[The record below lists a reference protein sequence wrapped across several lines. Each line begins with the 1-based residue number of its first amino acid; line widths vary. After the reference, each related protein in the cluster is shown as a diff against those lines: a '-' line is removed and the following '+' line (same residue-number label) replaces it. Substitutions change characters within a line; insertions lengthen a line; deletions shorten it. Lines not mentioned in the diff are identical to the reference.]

1 MDVLLT
7 GADRRAKFN
16 IRTGECMKK
25 YGFTRICAAV
35 PLVKPAAVE
44 KNLSSIIE
52 LIHRAA
58 KDQPDLLLLPE
69 LSLSG
74 YSCADLFRQN
84 ALLQSSREALMTLA
98 EETINLSFPVIAGLP
113 LVVNSA
119 LYNCAAVLSRGRV
132 LGIVPKTYLPN
143 SNEFYEQR
151 WFCSGRNCGETEI
164 TLKGG
169 RIPFGTDLIF
179 QDEKNPLMRFAIEI
193 CEDLWS
199 PLPPSTALS
208 LAGALIIA
216 NPSASNELVGKAEYR
231 KQVTSQQSARCIG
244 TYVYASAG
252 AGESTTDTVYGGH
265 TLIHEN
271 GRLLKEGERF
281 LTESS
286 WICSDTDLEF
296 LEHQRL
302 SSPSWSQTVDLEG
315 SCCRMISYEGSSPE
329 ESRRETILRTIDPH
343 PFVPS
348 SGEDRKVR
356 CREIFAIQ
364 STALAARLRH
374 IGCKTAVLG
383 LSGGLDSTLA
393 LLVAQ
398 EAFKR
403 VGLSIEG
410 LKCYTMPGFGTTK
423 RTRGNAE
430 ILCEEMGIPLEVI
443 DIQEI
448 CRHQLRELDHHGN
461 PSDVAY
467 ENVQARQRTMYLM
480 NKANMLGGI
489 VIGTGDLSELA
500 LGWCTYNGDH
510 MSMYAVN
517 TGVPKTLVRYLVQ
530 FVADQQD
537 NKKAAEILYDIIDT
551 PISPE
556 LLPPDKHGE
565 IAQKTE
571 DVIGPYELHD
581 FFLYQIVRCGFGP
594 AKTFRL
600 ADKAF
605 NGSYERETIKKWLR
619 HFIWR
624 FFTQQFKRSC
634 LPDGPKV
641 GTIALSPRG
650 DWRMPSDS
658 DPEIWLKELESA
670 E

>member
-1 MDVLLT
+1 
-7 GADRRAKFN
+7 
-16 IRTGECMKK
+16 MKQ
-25 YGFTRICAAV
+25 YGFARVCAAV
-35 PLVKPAAVE
+35 PSVKPAAVE
-44 KNLSSIIE
+44 KNLEWIID
-52 LIHRAA
+52 LIHDV
-58 KDQPDLLLLPE
+58 KDKEPDLLLLPE
-69 LSLSG
+69 LSISG
-74 YSCADLFRQN
+74 YSCSDLFRQN
-84 ALLQSSREALMTLA
+84 TLLQRSREALMSLA
-98 EETINLSFPVIAGLP
+98 EETINLDFPIIAGLP
-113 LVVNSA
+113 LVINSA

-151 WFCSGRNCGETEI
+151 WYSSGRSCTEDSI
-164 TLKGG
+164 EIMGG
-169 RIPFGTDLIF
+169 IIPFGTDLIF
-179 QDEKNPLMRFAIEI
+179 QDKNNQLMRFAIEI

-199 PLPPSTALS
+199 PLPPSTTLS

-231 KQVTSQQSARCIG
+231 KQVTSQQSARCICS
-244 TYVYASAG
+244 YIYASAG
-252 AGESTTDTVYGGH
+252 PGESTTDTVYGGH
-265 TLIHEN
+265 ALIYEN

-281 LTESS
+281 QTESS

-302 SSPSWSQTVDLEG
+302 SSPSWSQSMDFEAVP
-315 SCCRMISYEGSSPE
+315 CRTITYEGR
-329 ESRRETILRTIDPH
+329 ESEARTKSDLLRTIDPH

-348 SGEDRKVR
+348 SNDDRTAR
-356 CREIFAIQ
+356 CHEIFSIQ

-403 VGLSIEG
+403 AGLPLEG
-410 LKCYTMPGFGTTK
+410 LQCYTMPGFGTTI
-423 RTRGNAE
+423 RTKGNAE
-430 ILCEEMGIPLEVI
+430 LLCEELKIPLEVI
-443 DIQEI
+443 DIQNI
-448 CRHQLRELDHHGN
+448 CTIQLQELDHSGE

-480 NKANMLGGI
+480 NKANMMKGI

-530 FVADQQD
+530 FVADKLE
-537 NKKAAEILYDIIDT
+537 NRKAADILYDVIDT

-556 LLPPDKHGE
+556 LLPPDKQGD

-594 AKTFRL
+594 AKTFKL
-600 ADKAF
+600 AEKAF
-605 NGSYERETIKKWLR
+605 EGNYEKETIKKWLS

-658 DPEIWLKELESA
+658 DPEIWLKELETA

>member
-1 MDVLLT
+1 
-7 GADRRAKFN
+7 
-16 IRTGECMKK
+16 MKQ
-25 YGFTRICAAV
+25 YGFVRICAAV
-35 PLVKPAAVE
+35 PTVKPAAVE
-44 KNLSSIIE
+44 KNIGWIID
-52 LIHRAA
+52 LINNV
-58 KDQPDLLLLPE
+58 KSEEPDLLLLPE
-69 LSLSG
+69 LSLTG
-74 YSCADLFRQN
+74 YSCSDLFRQN
-84 ALLQSSREALMTLA
+84 TLLQKSREALMTLA
-98 EETINLSFPVIAGLP
+98 EETINLDFPVIVGIP
-113 LVVNSA
+113 LVINSA
-119 LYNCAAVLSRGRV
+119 LYNCAAVLSRGQV
-132 LGIVPKTYLPN
+132 LGIVPKTYIPN
-143 SNEFYEQR
+143 SNEFYERR
-151 WFCSGRNCGETEI
+151 WFSSGRNCLETSI
-164 TLKGG
+164 DIMGG
-169 RIPFGTDLIF
+169 NIPFGTDLIF
-179 QDEKNPLMRFAIEI
+179 QDEKYPLMRFAIEI

-199 PLPPSTALS
+199 PLPPSTTLS
-208 LAGALIIA
+208 LGGALIIA

-252 AGESTTDTVYGGH
+252 PGESTTDTVYGGH
-265 TLIHEN
+265 SLIYEN

-281 LTESS
+281 QTESS
-286 WICSDTDLEF
+286 WICCDTDLEF

-302 SSPSWSQTVDLEG
+302 SSPSWSQSKDFEAIP
-315 SCCRMISYEGSSPE
+315 CRTICYEGR
-329 ESRRETILRTIDPH
+329 ESESKAKSDFLRYIDPH

-348 SGEDRKVR
+348 SSDDRTVR
-356 CREIFAIQ
+356 CREIFSIQ

-403 VGLSIEG
+403 ADLPLEG
-410 LKCYTMPGFGTTK
+410 LQCYTMPGFGTTK
-423 RTRGNAE
+423 RTKGNAE
-430 ILCEEMGIPLEVI
+430 LLCEELNIPLEVI
-443 DIQEI
+443 DIQNI
-448 CRHQLRELDHHGN
+448 STIQLQELDHSGE

-480 NKANMLGGI
+480 NKANMLKGI

-530 FVADQQD
+530 FVADQQQ
-537 NKKAAEILYDIIDT
+537 NRKAAEILYDVIDT

-556 LLPPDKHGE
+556 LLPPDKQGE

-600 ADKAF
+600 AEEAF
-605 NGSYERETIKKWLR
+605 SENYDRETIRKWLH

-658 DPEIWLKELESA
+658 DPEIWLKELDSA
-670 E
+670 K